1 MDDGARGAVPQAA
14 TAGEY
19 VALLRD
25 VRRCSGLTYRE
36 ISRRASAAGHWLP
49 ASTLATMLGR
59 ITLPRERT
67 VVAMLAACGVPDVE
81 RWVEMRRDI
90 EARLSERDRW
100 ETSAPQTTVASQPS
114 PAGPVPPAGPIPSAE
129 PTSPADPAAGPTLPA
144 DSALSADSALPA
156 GPILPAGPAPSADA
170 VPSDRPV
177 PSADPG
183 PSDDSTPT
191 VRPVL
196 PERSRPAAPRSARRR
211 LRLAVLAVLGA
222 LTIGG
227 AGTLLPNLTAAAKPS
242 PTEGCPLVLRQGMY
256 GPCVLDLQKRLV
268 ARGLDV
274 PVDGW
279 FGPGTTS
286 GLIAFQALG
295 SLPVSG
301 AADAQVLDELASQ
314 PTVPAPWPED
324 RIGKYL
330 RRSFPEDPSGA
341 VEMARCLSELDPY
354 RVVVVA
360 DGSRRWGLFQF
371 TDTELSRFGVDPRTA
386 LDPYWNIR
394 TARNVWSLTGGF
406 GHWQC
411 APSPSM

>member
-1 MDDGARGAVPQAA
+1 MDDGARDAVPQAA
-14 TAGEY
+14 TAGDY

-100 ETSAPQTTVASQPS
+100 ETSAPQTTAAPAVSQPS
-114 PAGPVPPAGPIPSAE
+114 PAEPVPPDGPIPSAE
-129 PTSPADPAAGPTLPA
+129 PTSPADPAAGPTLSAGP
-144 DSALSADSALPA
+144 ALSAGSAL
-156 GPILPAGPAPSADA
+156 SADA
-170 VPSDRPV
+170 VPS
-177 PSADPG
+177 AGPG
-183 PSDDSTPT
+183 PTDEATPT

-196 PERSRPAAPRSARRR
+196 PERSRSAAPRSARRR
-211 LRLAVLAVLGA
+211 LRLAGLAVLGA

-242 PTEGCPLVLRQGMY
+242 PTDGCPLVLRQGMY
-256 GPCVLDLQKRLV
+256 GPCVLNLQERLV
-268 ARGLDV
+268 ARGLNV

-301 AADAQVLDELASQ
+301 TADGQVLDELASQ
-314 PTVPAPWPED
+314 PTAPAPWPED